1 MNAFLNLTIDII
13 DRFRGTTNDDEL
25 WSLSNQI
32 AQEFGGTALLAGE
45 FKQDDPTPL
54 WIMSTMDENWMT
66 DYMAEGLYQLDPF
79 VNHLNTSFEPI
90 LWQTGTR
97 VVGDEGRKE
106 MDAFYDG
113 LGQYYRSTVGSPFRS
128 GIAGN
133 RKILTFASDRN
144 FKELGLDAEENP
156 EGLNQLNVVLSL
168 VATNIGLPI
177 DADSDI
183 YNPDIIR
190 LSPREIEVLS
200 WLAQGHMN
208 SRIAEKMSIA
218 EITVRK
224 HIRSAREKLG
234 AATREQALSIAIIN
248 GLVAP

>member
-1 MNAFLNLTIDII
+1 MSAFLNLTIDII
-13 DRFRGTTNDDEL
+13 DRFRGAVNDDEL
-25 WSLSNQI
+25 WALSNQI
-32 AQEFGGTALLAGE
+32 TQGFGGTALLAGE

-54 WIMSTMDENWMT
+54 WIKSTMDQQWMA

-79 VNHLNTSFEPI
+79 VNHLNTSFDPI
-90 LWQTGTR
+90 LWQAGTR
-97 VVGDEGRKE
+97 IAGDEDRKE
-106 MDAFYDG
+106 MDVFYDG
-113 LGQYYRSTVGSPFRS
+113 LGQHYRSTVGSPFRS

-133 RKILTFASDRN
+133 RKILTFASDRD
-144 FKELGLDAEENP
+144 FHELGLDAEENP

-177 DADSDI
+177 ADENDI
-183 YNPDIIR
+183 YNSDTIR
-190 LSPREIEVLS
+190 LSPRETEVLN

-208 SRIAEKMSIA
+208 SRIAEKMGIA

-224 HIRSAREKLG
+224 HIRSSRKKLG

-248 GLVAP
+248 GLITP